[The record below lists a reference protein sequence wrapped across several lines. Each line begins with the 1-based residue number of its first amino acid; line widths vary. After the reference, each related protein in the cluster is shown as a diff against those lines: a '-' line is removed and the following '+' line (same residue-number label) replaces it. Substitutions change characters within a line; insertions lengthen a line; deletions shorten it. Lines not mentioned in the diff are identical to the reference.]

1 MIQLTGRISLLAA
14 ALTICSPCRLIWAQK
29 PATTPVVDDSEAE
42 VSDDDAAASNGFIG
56 KPKLT
61 LEVDS
66 CQPPPAMDRR
76 KLLQVAREHY
86 ERGEVLY
93 VQGDYTGAVQE
104 LAASYCLVPFYSIL
118 KDLGQSYERQ
128 LDYQRAIA
136 YLERY
141 VAGVPADAK
150 PLNDCAPNPQDDKK
164 NVVARISVLA
174 ALPARI
180 TVTTNPAGADIVLV
194 SDAGAS
200 SRGRSGGKLIESRAG
215 RYQMNISL
223 DGYEAQTHD
232 VEFEVGKPYGFY
244 FNLQKQKGRLS
255 IVAVPDRAKIQI
267 TDKVTAIGSTN
278 VELTA
283 GRYEMTVTA
292 ADHKPIQQ
300 TVEVLPQREQR
311 VVIKLVPI
319 AETGRIESIVAFGTA
334 GLVIGEAMGSGDGAF
349 GGLAVGLTVGY
360 LAIPKDMKL
369 ATSSLMI
376 SGAMAGGT
384 AAQTAAGLGEFKSQ
398 NADYARATGVA
409 VGGAAGY
416 FIAERAN
423 MSPGRSALINSGVI
437 WGSAAGGLF
446 ATSFNGTARISNG
459 LVLTGMSV
467 GMLSSVLIGKSFRFS
482 RRRVVLIDV
491 AGLVGGTVGYL
502 AGQAAPGAVNSE
514 DRTPN
519 FMLAGVALGL
529 LGGALLTRNVD
540 ALPSLP
546 VSPVITPSS
555 DGTSFMFGVRGA
567 L

>member
-1 MIQLTGRISLLAA
+1 
-14 ALTICSPCRLIWAQK
+14 
-29 PATTPVVDDSEAE
+29 
-42 VSDDDAAASNGFIG
+42 
-56 KPKLT
+56 
-61 LEVDS
+61 
-66 CQPPPAMDRR
+66 
-76 KLLQVAREHY
+76 
-86 ERGEVLY
+86 

-141 VAGVPADAK
+141 VATVPPDAK
-150 PLNDCAPNPQDDKK
+150 PLNDCAPDPQDDKK

-180 TVTTNPAGADIVLV
+180 TVTTNPVGADIVLV

-200 SRGRSGGKLIESRAG
+200 ARGRSGGNLIESRAG

-223 DGYEAQTHD
+223 DGYESQTHD

-267 TDKVTAIGSTN
+267 ADKVTAIGSTN

-311 VVIKLVPI
+311 VVVKLDPI
-319 AETGRIESIVAFGTA
+319 PETGRIESIVGIGTA
-334 GLVIGEAMGSGDGAF
+334 GLVVGAAIGNSNGAF
-349 GGLAVGLTVGY
+349 GGLAVGLTAAY
-360 LAIPKDMKL
+360 LAIPKDIKL
-369 ATSSLMI
+369 ATSSLMN
-376 SGAMAGGT
+376 SGFIAGGI
-384 AAQTAAGLGEFKSQ
+384 AAQTAAGVAETSST
-398 NADYARATGVA
+398 NANYSLATGIV

-416 FIAERAN
+416 FIGEQAN

-437 WGSAAGGLF
+437 WGSAAGALF
-446 ATSFNGTARISNG
+446 AASFDGTVRINNG

-467 GMLSSVLIGKSFRFS
+467 GMLSSVLISKSFRFS
-482 RRRVVLIDV
+482 RRRVVLIDL

-502 AGQAAPGAVNSE
+502 ASQAAPGVVNIA

-519 FMLAGVALGL
+519 FTLAGVALGL

-546 VSPVITPSS
+546 VTPVISPSS
-555 DGTSFMFGVRGA
+555 DGSSMM
-567 L
+567 

>member
-1 MIQLTGRISLLAA
+1 MTQLTGRISLLAA
-14 ALTICSPCRLIWAQK
+14 AFTICSPCRLIWAQK
-29 PATTPVVDDSEAE
+29 PATTPVVDDSEPE

-136 YLERY
+136 YLDRY
-141 VAGVPADAK
+141 VATVPADAK
-150 PLNDCAPNPQDDKK
+150 PLNDCAPDPQDDKK

-278 VELTA
+278 AELTA
-283 GRYEMTVTA
+283 GSYEVTVTA
-292 ADHKPIQQ
+292 ADHKPRQQ
-300 TVEVLPQREQR
+300 KVEVLPKREQR
-311 VVIKLVPI
+311 IVVKLEPI
-319 AETGRIESIVAFGTA
+319 PESGRTEAIFGLGTA
-334 GLVIGEAMGSGDGAF
+334 SAVIGEGIRGVEAALGAS
-349 GGLAVGLTVGY
+349 AVGLTVGY
-360 LAIPKDMKL
+360 LAMPSDIDL
-369 ATSSLMI
+369 STTSLTI
-376 SGAMAGGT
+376 SGFLAGAVGAETSTGVLQTSANT
-384 AAQTAAGLGEFKSQ
+384 AG
-398 NADYARATGVA
+398 YARAAGTVIGGTTGYLI
-409 VGGAAGY
+409 GK
-416 FIAERAN
+416 RAN
-423 MSPGRSALINSGVI
+423 MTPGRAALINSGVL
-437 WGSAAGGLF
+437 WGSISGALFAGLF
-446 ATSFNGTARISNG
+446 RGTAPINNG
-459 LVLTGMSV
+459 LILTGMSV
-467 GMLSSVLIGKSFRFS
+467 GMLSSVLIGQSFRFS

-491 AGLVGGTVGYL
+491 AGAVGGSVGLL
-502 AGQAAPGAVNSE
+502 AGLAAVGNSE
-514 DRTPN
+514 SADRVPN
-519 FMLAGVALGL
+519 FTLAGVALGL